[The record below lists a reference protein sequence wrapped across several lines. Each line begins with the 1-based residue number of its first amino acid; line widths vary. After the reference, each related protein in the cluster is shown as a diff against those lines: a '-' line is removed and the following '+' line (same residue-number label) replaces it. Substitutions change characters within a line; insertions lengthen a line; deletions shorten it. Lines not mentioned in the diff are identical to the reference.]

1 MKISWHQ
8 INNSSHP
15 RERVLLDRWYMRITW
30 TSKQDYDVLA
40 GSRRRQSHGE
50 DDGGWQVN
58 GLSACPTLLP
68 NHPTTYQIPKAPRN
82 NHLQLFFKIGT
93 KQTKPISTTLT
104 NSSFYKLF
112 FFLGPWTKFTHAV
125 ELLCTLWGKQKEKE
139 KRWATHLTMVIK
151 LLRYQPGAKDPIPPT
166 APNIT
171 LYKVIWF
178 YTTLHPWWIS
188 GSIIDFIAVIAFSY
202 PQQFVSFPFQHINR
216 GITLKKFLLPWT
228 KMKEMTNHV
237 HRWANWARANSKRY
251 KGNC

>member
-1 MKISWHQ
+1 MVRTMGGDKSMAYPLAQHSSQIIQPLTKYQRHHATTISNFSSKLEPNKQNLFLPLWQ
-8 INNSSHP
+8 IH
-15 RERVLLDRWYMRITW
+15 
-30 TSKQDYDVLA
+30 
-40 GSRRRQSHGE
+40 H
-50 DDGGWQVN
+50 
-58 GLSACPTLLP
+58 
-68 NHPTTYQIPKAPRN
+68 
-82 NHLQLFFKIGT
+82 
-93 KQTKPISTTLT
+93 ST
-104 NSSFYKLF
+104 NCF

-151 LLRYQPGAKDPIPPT
+151 LLRYQPGAKDPIRPT